1 MFKSIIDLFKQ
12 LKFLAFESLIFGV
25 IFLYL
30 NLILHANPLNFTILL
45 IIHFVALYLSFI
57 MCMELYYQDVENN
70 VYQYLKILKPE
81 NEVSLYRVK
90 TIYIVSSIVATF
102 IAIVLNIIYID
113 KTVFFLQMIYFILI
127 LIWNFFYIHFLLYM
141 YIYINN
147 GLLRNSIMIC
157 VSLISIIAL
166 MTKSLITFV
175 VIIIILSQFFAVTFM
190 NRQIGNNIV
199 SDENKK

>member
-1 MFKSIIDLFKQ
+1 MFKTIIHIFKQ
-12 LKFLAFESLIFGV
+12 SKFLGFESLIFGV

-45 IIHFVALYLSFI
+45 TILFVASYLSFI
-57 MCMELYYQDVENN
+57 MCMELYYQEEENN
-70 VYQYLKILKPE
+70 VYKYLKILKPE
-81 NEVSLYRVK
+81 NEVALYRVK
-90 TIYIVSSIVATF
+90 TIYLVSSTAAVV

-113 KTVFFLQMIYFILI
+113 KTLLFIQMIYLVLI
-127 LIWNFFYIHFLLYM
+127 LIWNFFYIHFLQYM

-157 VSLISIIAL
+157 VSIISIIAL
-166 MTKSLITFV
+166 MTKSLTTFV

-190 NRQIGNNIV
+190 NRQIGNDIV
-199 SDENKK
+199 NEEK